1 LSDGLGVGVSLL
13 CMLIKNFENQE
24 RFGDFLA
31 SVGVTSPGV
40 MMMSGK
46 GILRVIDIPE
56 MDLRAANIFKQ
67 EALSI
72 GAELA
77 LPREAAGLK
86 AKKVRGVLIAT
97 NKQLEVLYMKLK
109 MQPFGLRKI
118 GDELMRVCSVYGRT
132 EFSLRSPHGREVV
145 LGHAVMGILNVT
157 PDSFS
162 DGGKIFDIKKAV
174 KRAKEMVAEG
184 ARIIDIGGESTGP
197 NSKNVSAGEEL
208 KRVLPVLKAV
218 RKALPEIF
226 ISIDT
231 YKSSVAKVCV
241 EAGADMVNDVTAGRG
256 DKKMFKVLA
265 ELKVPMVLMYA
276 KDATPRTSVRAVEY
290 KDVVRTVYDF
300 LKDRIEVAIAAGVN
314 FENVVVDPGMGMF
327 VSAEPGYSFEIVKRL
342 AELRGLGRPILVGAS
357 RKSFLGGEMSQ
368 RLCGSVACACAALM
382 NGAKIVR
389 VHDVGESVGALNVI
403 KKLC

>member
-1 LSDGLGVGVSLL
+1 MSENEFFLKNSFSLSDGLGVGVSLL

-162 DGGKIFDIKKAV
+162 DGGKIFD
-174 KRAKEMVAEG
+174 
-184 ARIIDIGGESTGP
+184 
-197 NSKNVSAGEEL
+197 VSA
-208 KRVLPVLKAV
+208 RVEHDVRDAAAV
-218 RKALPEIF
+218 RDA
-226 ISIDT
+226 
-231 YKSSVAKVCV
+231 VA
-241 EAGADMVNDVTAGRG
+241 AAH
-256 DKKMFKVLA
+256 
-265 ELKVPMVLMYA
+265 P
-276 KDATPRTSVRAVEY
+276 
-290 KDVVRTVYDF
+290 DVVINT
-300 LKDRIEVAIAAGVN
+300 
-314 FENVVVDPGMGMF
+314 VVDPRAG
-327 VSAEPGYSFEIVKRL
+327 VE
-342 AELRGLGRPILVGAS
+342 
-357 RKSFLGGEMSQ
+357 GGE
-368 RLCGSVACACAALM
+368 
-382 NGAKIVR
+382 
-389 VHDVGESVGALNVI
+389 ESSAGNFYINRYL
-403 KKLC
+403 

>member
-1 LSDGLGVGVSLL
+1 MSDGLGVGVSLL

-145 LGHAVMGILNVT
+145 
-157 PDSFS
+157 
-162 DGGKIFDIKKAV
+162 
-174 KRAKEMVAEG
+174 
-184 ARIIDIGGESTGP
+184 
-197 NSKNVSAGEEL
+197 
-208 KRVLPVLKAV
+208 
-218 RKALPEIF
+218 
-226 ISIDT
+226 
-231 YKSSVAKVCV
+231 
-241 EAGADMVNDVTAGRG
+241 
-256 DKKMFKVLA
+256 
-265 ELKVPMVLMYA
+265 
-276 KDATPRTSVRAVEY
+276 
-290 KDVVRTVYDF
+290 
-300 LKDRIEVAIAAGVN
+300 
-314 FENVVVDPGMGMF
+314 
-327 VSAEPGYSFEIVKRL
+327 
-342 AELRGLGRPILVGAS
+342 
-357 RKSFLGGEMSQ
+357 
-368 RLCGSVACACAALM
+368 
-382 NGAKIVR
+382 
-389 VHDVGESVGALNVI
+389 
-403 KKLC
+403 